1 MIDHACL
8 NAWFSQV
15 DTEAI
20 GVSGIVVN
28 KLLQCAECL
37 PSGYPEATL
46 IQGPDPVVFYSVSV
60 AHGQ

>member
-1 MIDHACL
+1 MIGQTYL

-20 GVSGIVVN
+20 GISGIVVN

-37 PSGYPEATL
+37 PSGYPETTL
-46 IQGPDPVVFYSVSV
+46 IQGPDPVMFYSVSV
-60 AHGQ
+60 AH